1 MPIGRLCT
9 GILAMVYDPKELL
22 RPAFPGLEEQDLEEL
37 AGVAEI
43 HSYPARTVLCREDE
57 LGYTFYLIVE
67 GRACV
72 SKYLDEENPRRVL
85 HWLGPGDFFGEIAL
99 IQGGTRTA
107 TVDAEDPITVLEI
120 HKDALVPVLQRSA
133 PMALRLVLRVTS
145 RLRDADQTAI
155 DDLRQINDELR
166 RAYHNL
172 ERLDKAKADFIAV
185 VGHEL
190 RTPLTVIAGYA
201 NMVKASPVVRDDDS
215 LRTFSDGITS
225 SIDRLQAIIS
235 SILDVSKIDTAALQ
249 VRRVPTSMIV
259 LIKEI
264 EAEFRDS
271 LRERQIGFFIEN
283 LGELPLFLGDSDLI
297 YKAFYHLVVN
307 AIKFT
312 PNGGKITV
320 SGRMV
325 PGDDGTEVIRV
336 EVADTGVG
344 IDAEHHEL
352 IFDKF
357 YQTGEVMLHSSGV
370 TKFKGGGPGL
380 GLAIAKGAVVAHRGQ
395 IWVESPGYD
404 EELCPG
410 SRFVVEL
417 PYTEWADGKAR

>member
-1 MPIGRLCT
+1 
-9 GILAMVYDPKELL
+9 MVYDPKELL